1 MLLCS
6 ANQEDRTHN
15 YILFAVNVYLT
26 LFVVAQF
33 LPYEMFIHSLSL
45 LFCVSP

>member
-15 YILFAVNVYLT
+15 YILFAVNVYLS

-33 LPYEMFIHSLSL
+33 ETYEIFFHSYSL
-45 LFCVSP
+45 LFLC